1 MKRLCFVTDNNI
13 EKSFY
18 TRKSCVHE
26 KKRNICNR
34 SKAARKTISYKRAI
48 VAVLP
53 KTPLPPKKPSEKEDT
68 KPKSVAPS
76 RTEDSFFSIVLSRLV
91 DTIDDA
97 LVHFN
102 RAFFPPKLDPSL
114 KKPVLV
120 VLGTGW
126 AAHSLIKVIDTVRYD
141 VKIVS
146 PRNYFLFTPMLPS
159 TAVGTVEFRSIV
171 ETFRTANP
179 YVDYFEAKCV
189 DVDFDSQAILCES
202 TIPGEPK
209 TFEVSYDFLVVAVGA
224 STNTFGTPGV
234 QEHCYFLKEISD
246 ARGLRRSIVERFEL
260 ASFPTVT
267 QDEKSRLLCFVV
279 VGGGPT
285 GCEFAAEL
293 HDFLV
298 QDLKRYY
305 PKLFSDVKVIL
316 LQSGESILTQ
326 FDRTLQEKAL
336 ENFRQS
342 NIEVITKAR
351 VTEVTATHIKLRDG
365 KEIPYGLVV
374 WAAGNGTQ
382 PLTKLLLSKIP
393 EQKEARGRIL
403 VDPWLRVKGAT
414 NVFAVGDCAAMEPAP
429 LPATAQV
436 AGQQGAYLAR
446 LFNRDY
452 CLSCPVPEAVDQDEV
467 PLVRWRPGGEPE
479 IAKPFQFLS
488 LGILAYIGR
497 ERAMAQIETGIEKIR
512 MSGVLTYL
520 LWQSVY
526 ITKQVSFRNRVLV
539 LFDWFKTRVFGRD
552 MSQF

>member
-1 MKRLCFVTDNNI
+1 MACFV
-13 EKSFY
+13 SFSC
-18 TRKSCVHE
+18 TSCHWKKKAFMSKKEICRKKFSSKV
-26 KKRNICNR
+26 R
-34 SKAARKTISYKRAI
+34 SNPDLL

-53 KTPLPPKKPSEKEDT
+53 KTPTPQKDPVQEKDQ
-68 KPKSVAPS
+68 
-76 RTEDSFFSIVLSRLV
+76 TEKGNETLVNEESFFSLILNRVV
-91 DTIDDA
+91 DTVDDA
-97 LVHFN
+97 MVHFN
-102 RAFFPPKLDPSL
+102 RAFFPPKIDPQAR
-114 KKPVLV
+114 KPTLV
-120 VLGTGW
+120 ILGTGW
-126 AAHSLIKVIDTVRYD
+126 AAHSLIKVIDTVKYD
-141 VKIVS
+141 VKVIS

-179 YVDYFEAKCV
+179 FVDYLEAYCV
-189 DVDFDSQAILCES
+189 DVDLQKQLTLCES
-202 TIPGEPK
+202 NIPGEK
-209 TFEVSYDFLVVAVGA
+209 RKFQIFYDYLVIAVGA

-246 ARGLRRSIVERFEL
+246 ARGLRRAIVERFEL
-260 ASFPTVT
+260 ASFP
-267 QDEKSRLLCFVV
+267 DISKEEKCRLLSFVV

-305 PKLFSDVKVIL
+305 PKLFEDVQVIL
-316 LQSGESILTQ
+316 LQSGDSILTQ

-342 NIEVITKAR
+342 NIRVITKAR
-351 VTEVTATHIKLRDG
+351 VTEVTSTHILLVDG
-365 KEIPYGLVV
+365 REIPYGLAV

-382 PLTKLLLSKIP
+382 PLTRLLLSKIP
-393 EQKEARGRIL
+393 EQKEARGRLL
-403 VDPWLRVKGAT
+403 VDPWLRVKGAL
-414 NVFAVGDCAAMEPAP
+414 NVFAVGDCAAVEPVP

-452 CLSCPVPEAVDQDEV
+452 CLSCPVPESEGNSTA
-467 PLVRWRPGGEPE
+467 PLAKWRPGGSPE

-497 ERAMAQIETGIEKIR
+497 ERAMAQIETGLEKIK
-512 MSGVLTYL
+512 MAGVLTYL

>member
-1 MKRLCFVTDNNI
+1 VFL
-13 EKSFY
+13 EKN
-18 TRKSCVHE
+18 KIC
-26 KKRNICNR
+26 RNKHGRRVDLSRNLL
-34 SKAARKTISYKRAI
+34 

-53 KTPLPPKKPSEKEDT
+53 KTPTPQKDPVQEKET
-68 KPKSVAPS
+68 KKDKETPVQ
-76 RTEDSFFSIVLSRLV
+76 EDSFFSLVLSRVV

-97 LVHFN
+97 IVHFN
-102 RAFFPPKLDPSL
+102 RSFFPPKIEPDAR
-114 KKPVLV
+114 KPVLA

-141 VKIVS
+141 VKVIS

-179 YVDYFEAKCV
+179 FVDYLEAFCV
-189 DVDFDSQAILCES
+189 DVDFEKQMAICES
-202 TIPGEPK
+202 NIPGEK
-209 TFEVSYDFLVVAVGA
+209 RRFQIYYDYLVVAVGA
-224 STNTFGTPGV
+224 ATNTFGTPGV

-246 ARGLRRSIVERFEL
+246 ARGLRRAIVERFEL
-260 ASFPTVT
+260 ASFPDIS
-267 QDEKSRLLCFVV
+267 QEEKYRLLSFVV

-298 QDLKRYY
+298 QDLKKYY
-305 PKLFSDVKVIL
+305 PKLFGDVQVLL
-316 LQSGESILTQ
+316 LQSGDSILTQ
-326 FDRTLQEKAL
+326 FDRTLQDKAL

-342 NIEVITKAR
+342 NIQVITKAR
-351 VTEVTATHIKLRDG
+351 VTEVTSTHIRLKDG
-365 KEIPYGLVV
+365 TEIPYGLAV

-382 PLTKLLLSKIP
+382 PLTKLMLSKIP
-393 EQKEARGRIL
+393 EQKEARGRLL
-403 VDPWLRVKGAT
+403 VDKWLRVKGVS
-414 NVFAVGDCAAMEPAP
+414 NVFAMGDCAAMEPVP

-452 CLSCPVPEAVDQDEV
+452 CLSCPVPESEGNSVA
-467 PLVRWRPGGEPE
+467 PLARWRPGGSPE

-497 ERAMAQIETGIEKIR
+497 ERAMAQIETGVEKIK
-512 MSGVLTYL
+512 MAGVLTYL

>member
-1 MKRLCFVTDNNI
+1 MACFVSYSYT
-13 EKSFY
+13 SFHWK
-18 TRKSCVHE
+18 TNSL
-26 KKRNICNR
+26 I
-34 SKAARKTISYKRAI
+34 RKTEICRKKGTGKVYSSRDL
-48 VAVLP
+48 VAALP
-53 KTPLPPKKPSEKEDT
+53 KTPTPQKDPVQEKNQT
-68 KPKSVAPS
+68 KRSNETSVN
-76 RTEDSFFSIVLSRLV
+76 EDSFFSLILNRVV
-91 DTIDDA
+91 DTVDDA
-97 LVHFN
+97 MVHFN
-102 RAFFPPKLDPSL
+102 RTFFPPKIDPQA
-114 KKPVLV
+114 KKPTLV
-120 VLGTGW
+120 ILGTGW
-126 AAHSLIKVIDTVRYD
+126 AAHSLIKVIDTVKYD
-141 VKIVS
+141 VRVVS

-179 YVDYFEAKCV
+179 FVDYFEAHCV
-189 DVDFDSQAILCES
+189 DVDLQKQVAVCES
-202 TIPGEPK
+202 NIPGEK
-209 TFEVSYDFLVVAVGA
+209 RKFQIFYDYLVIAVGA
-224 STNTFGTPGV
+224 ATNTFGTPGV

-246 ARGLRRSIVERFEL
+246 ARGLRRAIVERFEL
-260 ASFPTVT
+260 ASFP
-267 QDEKSRLLCFVV
+267 DISKEEKCRLLSFVV

-298 QDLKRYY
+298 QDLKKYY
-305 PKLFSDVKVIL
+305 PKLFGDVQVLL
-316 LQSGESILTQ
+316 LQSGDSILTQ

-342 NIEVITKAR
+342 NIQVITKAR
-351 VTEVTATHIKLRDG
+351 VTEVTSTHIRLVDG
-365 KEIPYGLVV
+365 KEIPYGLAV

-382 PLTKLLLSKIP
+382 PLTRLLLSKIP
-393 EQKEARGRIL
+393 EQKEARGRLL
-403 VDPWLRVKGAT
+403 VDSWLRVKGAL
-414 NVFAVGDCAAMEPAP
+414 NVFAVGDCAAMEPVP

-452 CLSCPVPEAVDQDEV
+452 CLSCPVPESEEKSTA
-467 PLVRWRPGGEPE
+467 PLAKWRPGGSPE
-479 IAKPFQFLS
+479 VAKPFQFLS

-497 ERAMAQIETGIEKIR
+497 ERAMAQIETGLEKIK
-512 MSGVLTYL
+512 MAGVLTYL